1 VTLLLGRNS
10 KAELTGAD
18 PITLLYI
25 LLGNNKFMVSIEAAD
40 TEFTNKIICN

>member
-25 LLGNNKFMVSIEAAD
+25 LGNNKFIISIEAAD